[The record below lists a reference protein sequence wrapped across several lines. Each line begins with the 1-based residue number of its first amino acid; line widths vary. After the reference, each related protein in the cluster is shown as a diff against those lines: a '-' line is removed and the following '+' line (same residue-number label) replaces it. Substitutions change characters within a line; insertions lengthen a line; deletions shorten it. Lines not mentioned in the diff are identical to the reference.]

1 MQWIKQPP
9 AFQQRS
15 IGDDP
20 EHQPQRAV
28 DNTKRAKLTAA
39 PASSPANEG
48 MAAQLRDANAKI
60 EALKAQVRAYELLHG
75 ALEPEDF
82 VSLKAA
88 TVTGLKYEKIRR
100 LAAAEQV
107 ASRLQ
112 GKHRRVSLKSL
123 RAWLAQHSRG
133 R

>member
-1 MQWIKQPP
+1 MNQRIKLPP
-9 AFQQRS
+9 SYQTRS
-15 IGDDP
+15 EDLP
-20 EHQPQRAV
+20 ESKSTLLH
-28 DNTKRAKLTAA
+28 LTLSA
-39 PASSPANEG
+39 PNDG
-48 MAAQLRDANAKI
+48 MADQLRDASAAI
-60 EALKAQVRAYELLHG
+60 EVLKAQVRAYELLHG

-100 LAAAEQV
+100 LAAAEKV
-107 ASRLQ
+107 ASRFQ

>member
-1 MQWIKQPP
+1 MNQWIKLPP
-9 AFQQRS
+9 SFQTRS
-15 IGDDP
+15 EDLP
-20 EHQPQRAV
+20 ES
-28 DNTKRAKLTAA
+28 KRPLHLAA
-39 PASSPANEG
+39 IAPNDGA
-48 MAAQLRDANAKI
+48 AAQLRDANAKI
-60 EALKAQVRAYELLHG
+60 EALKAQIRAYELLHG
-75 ALEPEDF
+75 ALEQEDF

-100 LAAAEQV
+100 LAAAEEV
-107 ASRLQ
+107 ASRFQ

>member
-1 MQWIKQPP
+1 MKGLPD
-9 AFQQRS
+9 FQRRS

-28 DNTKRAKLTAA
+28 DNSKRAKLTAA
-39 PASSPANEG
+39 PASFPANDK

-60 EALKAQVRAYELLHG
+60 EALNAQVRAYELLHG

-100 LAAAEQV
+100 LAAAEEV
-107 ASRLQ
+107 ASRFH

-123 RAWLAQHSRG
+123 RAWVAQHSRH

>member
-1 MQWIKQPP
+1 MNQRIKLPP
-9 AFQQRS
+9 SFQTRS
-15 IGDDP
+15 EDLP
-20 EHQPQRAV
+20 ES
-28 DNTKRAKLTAA
+28 KRTPLHLAA
-39 PASSPANEG
+39 SAPNDG
-48 MAAQLRDANAKI
+48 MAAQLRDAIAKI

-100 LAAAEQV
+100 LAAAEEV
-107 ASRLQ
+107 ASRFQ

-123 RAWLAQHSRG
+123 RAWLAQHSRS